1 MWMLNSTLSYNV
13 PLRTISSSSSVY
25 RKILSK
31 GRRLED
37 DGNENGG
44 GQQNGA
50 QMEAFLMDYSM
61 KFLKCIPDQVL
72 TDADYN
78 EHFGV
83 VIFRLCPSKQCS
95 DDSGCSSGYADFAV
109 DVGTYV
115 QAFMKDQQDNMN
127 WDDKFDGEKFG
138 ECVEYEDDKDGETGY
153 FIGPGCTTDGTGVR
167 MAVFEDKYCYQSS
180 DTSFETISN
189 GWGLPYS
196 DGGLVS
202 TQCTSCVDN
211 VGDMRE
217 MCVDLYELSPLRCE
231 GDFDFDHYYY
241 DTNFEMYRYGKD
253 QTGCS
258 KIQVMQASK
267 HAIEGAV
274 WQDLILSVMLLITA
288 AAGFA
293 LYSVW
298 WRKRTLLSCV
308 LVGVCIV
315 ATASKNLTYFVGS
328 YHKLKQK
335 KRIWRKS
342 RTRTRMMTKAATIN
356 MTTTVTTE
364 RLCKSLTKATK
375 ELKTATPKARCHK
388 VKLITMVAGLYSLM
402 RPEFVFL

>member
-1 MWMLNSTLSYNV
+1 MRLSILTLHLLVRMVSSSLSYDIA
-13 PLRTISSSSSVY
+13 LRTSSFSSAY

-31 GRRLED
+31 ARRLED
-37 DGNENGG
+37 GENENAGG
-44 GQQNGA
+44 EQNGA
-50 QMEAFLMDYSM
+50 EMEAFLMDYSM

-83 VIFRLCPSKQCS
+83 VIFRLCPSNQCS
-95 DDSGCSSGYADFAV
+95 DDSGCNSGYADFAV

-115 QAFMKDQQDNMN
+115 QAFMNDQQDNMN
-127 WDDKFDGEKFG
+127 WDDKFDGQKFG
-138 ECVEYEDDKDGETGY
+138 ECVEYEDDESGETGY
-153 FIGPGCTTDGTGVR
+153 FIGPGCTADGKGVR
-167 MAVFEDKYCYQSS
+167 MAVFEDKYCYQVSE
-180 DTSFETISN
+180 TSFGTISN

-196 DGGLVS
+196 NGGLIS

-211 VGDMRE
+211 DGDMRE
-217 MCVDLYELSPLRCE
+217 MCLDLYELSPYRCE

-258 KIQVMQASK
+258 KIQVMQAAK
-267 HAIEGAV
+267 QVIKGAV

-298 WRKRTLLSCV
+298 WRKRTLILM
-308 LVGVCIV
+308 LLGVGAEVNLRCLFFSQ
-315 ATASKNLTYFVGS
+315 TTTEKKNLEKIEDEDDDDDEGGYHQHDDDGGGAHDDDHNDGDIVQHSDEGYKGVVGS
-328 YHKLKQK
+328 NAQGML
-335 KRIWRKS
+335 
-342 RTRTRMMTKAATIN
+342 A
-356 MTTTVTTE
+356 
-364 RLCKSLTKATK
+364 
-375 ELKTATPKARCHK
+375 
-388 VKLITMVAGLYSLM
+388 
-402 RPEFVFL
+402 